1 MNQTISTTTPAPPSG
16 VTPTEVP
23 LGISGTVSEVI
34 APLNFPQ
41 VKLQI
46 NTVQWGSYHNTVSIN
61 SSQAAGSVWFSWNSE
76 QPLPTENSLLH
87 QGVDNDEL
95 VYFVPR
101 DLFRAFFSRQCKIDW
116 QLRFIPVKVSD
127 CRASTDIIYS
137 YEGVQNVVYDNLK
150 LANDSVHKIFD
161 DQDDQFDIIPPLF
174 WYTNNVHTYK
184 YLDRGTLLKPSAFL
198 PYTELKAFIRNPY
211 QPNLTQPLSFDVVI
225 IVFPIVRQ
233 ALGMHAPSE
242 LYQRIGAVSGGSDP
256 VPYFMR

>member
-1 MNQTISTTTPAPPSG
+1 MNQISTTTPAPPSG

-46 NTVQWGSYHNTVSIN
+46 NTVNWGSYHSTVSISTTDIEGAN
-61 SSQAAGSVWFSWNSE
+61 WFSWNSE
-76 QPLPTENSLLH
+76 RPLPNENTLFVT
-87 QGVDNDEL
+87 GAEFDEL

-101 DLFRAFFSRQCKIDW
+101 DLMVAFFSRQCKIDW

-127 CRASTDIIYS
+127 SRASTDIVYS
-137 YEGVQNVVYDNLK
+137 YEGIQNLVYNHLK

-174 WYTNNVHTYK
+174 WFTNNVHTYK
-184 YLDRGTLLKPSAFL
+184 YIDRGNLLLPSAFL

-211 QPNLTQPLSFDVVI
+211 QPNMTQPLSFDVVI

-233 ALGMHAPSE
+233 TLGIHSPSE
-242 LYQRIGAVSGGSDP
+242 LYQRIGVTSGGTDP
-256 VPYFMR
+256 IPYFM